1 MRSAPD
7 VCPPGPIS
15 VTTPPVEAALA
26 RGTSL
31 GRFVVLSLVGRGA
44 MGEVYGAYDPELD
57 RKVAIKLVRARGRSG
72 DTADSR
78 TRLMREAQ
86 ATAKVAHPNVVVVY
100 DAGTFKDRVFIAME
114 FVEGHTL
121 RYWLQAASRTWPEVL
136 EIFTA
141 AGRGL
146 VAAHEKELVH
156 RDFKPDNVMVG
167 ADGQVRVMDFGL
179 ARLASDRGS
188 GPVPI
193 SVSVRPAARGGR
205 ASRQV
210 EADFGQ
216 DDLESTRDLGSAE
229 LMSTIG
235 GSAQMLKRD
244 ITKTG
249 AMLGTPAYMSP
260 EQFRKEAA
268 DARSDQFS
276 FCVALYEAV
285 YGDKPFPGRTLDE
298 LAGNVM
304 EGRLSPPPADTKV
317 PVWIHKVL
325 QRGLRVNPDERF
337 PSMSALLAELDAK
350 PAVAHRMGFASGAA
364 AKLAGVWEAPVAGH
378 PVETP
383 EKAEMREAFLATGK
397 VYAAASFAGASGV
410 LDRYAQRWSEIY
422 VEVCEATHVRGEQS
436 AEVLDLRMDCLTEGL
451 DDLKALCRLFRKAT
465 GEVVENA
472 VNAANALGTLERCQ
486 DVKLLRAIVRP
497 PDDAATRAAVE
508 QLRARLVEVRALS
521 RVGRLVDGM
530 DAALPL
536 VEEARRTGYGPM
548 LAEVLLVLGLLQIDG
563 GNVDGAVKSMDEAVW
578 TAELARHDEV
588 AAAAASNLIY
598 LCGYTQSRLDAAEI
612 WSRHAETLLRRMG
625 GHDQIWGW
633 FFNNRAAMRE
643 AEGRLSDAIQDSR
656 LAVAAKERALG
667 ADHPDLGSTI
677 GNLANQLAG
686 LGDFAQA
693 IEASQRAVE
702 IVEAGLGPDH
712 PRTSVVLS
720 NHGEFLCR
728 LGRFREAR
736 AVAERA
742 LKIFE
747 RETDPKGAWVT
758 FPLLTLGLSHLGVG
772 LFEEAVL
779 VLERA
784 ARIRE
789 DIEKTPL
796 RLGEVHFALARALWE
811 GRGDQ
816 ARARE
821 LAARARQEYQQA
833 PATPAVKLDLA
844 ELDRWLA
851 AHA

>member
-1 MRSAPD
+1 
-7 VCPPGPIS
+7 
-15 VTTPPVEAALA
+15 
-26 RGTSL
+26 
-31 GRFVVLSLVGRGA
+31 

-86 ATAKVAHPNVVVVY
+86 ATAKVSHPNVVVVY
-100 DAGTFKDRVFIAME
+100 DAGTFQDRVFIAME

-121 RYWLQAASRTWPEVL
+121 RYWLQAGSRTWPEVL

-146 VAAHEKELVH
+146 AAAHEKELVH

-167 ADGQVRVMDFGL
+167 AAGQVRVMDFGL
-179 ARLASDRGS
+179 ARLATDRAA
-188 GPVPI
+188 PVPVAA
-193 SVSVRPAARGGR
+193 SARPTARGGR

-210 EADFGQ
+210 EYQMAE

-229 LMSTIG
+229 LMSTVG
-235 GSAQMLKRD
+235 GTSQVLKRD
-244 ITKTG
+244 ITRTG
-249 AMLGTPAYMSP
+249 AVLGTPAYMSP
-260 EQFRKEAA
+260 EQFRKEPA

-285 YGDKPFPGRTLDE
+285 YGDRPFPGRTLDE
-298 LAGNVM
+298 LAENVI
-304 EGRLSPPPADTKV
+304 EGRLGSPPPETNV
-317 PVWIHKVL
+317 PAWIHKVL
-325 QRGLRVNPDERF
+325 QRGLRVSPDERF
-337 PSMSALLAELDAK
+337 PSMNALLAELDAT
-350 PAVAHRMGFASGAA
+350 PAVAHRLGFAAGAA
-364 AKLAGVWEAPVAGH
+364 AKLAGVWEAPAGGQ
-378 PVETP
+378 PLETP
-383 EKAEMREAFLATGK
+383 EKAEMRQAFLATGK
-397 VYAAASFAGASGV
+397 VYAATAFAGASAV
-410 LDRYAQRWSEIY
+410 LDRYAQRWSELY

-436 AEVLDLRMDCLTEGL
+436 AEVLDLRMDCLMEGL
-451 DDLKALCRLFRKAT
+451 ADLKALCRLFRKASP
-465 GEVVENA
+465 EAVENA

-486 DVKLLRAIVRP
+486 DIKLLRAIVRP

-508 QLRARLVEVRALS
+508 QLRARLVEVRALF
-521 RVGRLVDGM
+521 RVGRMASGMEAAVPLVD
-530 DAALPL
+530 
-536 VEEARRTGYGPM
+536 EARRTGYGPM
-548 LAEVLLVLGLLQIDG
+548 LAEALVMLGNLQIESA
-563 GNVDGAVKSMDEAVW
+563 NIDGAVTSMDEAVW

-588 AAAAASNLIY
+588 AADAATNLIY
-598 LCGYTQSRLDAAEI
+598 LLGYMQSRLDAAEI

-625 GHDQIWGW
+625 GHDQLWGW

-643 AEGRLSDAIQDSR
+643 AEGRLTDAIQDSR

-667 ADHPDLGSTI
+667 PDHPDLGGTI

-693 IEASQRAVE
+693 IEISQRAVQ
-702 IVEAGLGPDH
+702 IVEGGLGPDH
-712 PRTSVVLS
+712 PRTAVVLF
-720 NHGEFLCR
+720 NHSEFLCR

-747 RETDPKGAWVT
+747 RETDPNGTWVT
-758 FPLLTLGLSHLGVG
+758 YPLLTLGLSHLGVG

-816 ARARE
+816 ARGRE

-833 PATPAVKLDLA
+833 PPTPAVKLDLA

-851 AHA
+851 MHG